1 MPSKLP
7 MSVLDECVG
16 HKLWVIMKG
25 KREFAGTLRG
35 FDDYFNMV
43 LEEVIETWEQDGEKQ
58 KREHESLLLNGHDIA
73 YVSPSLCSVG
83 PWRRPHFLKKMIF
96 HWCPII
102 EIILYRHQSY

>member
-16 HKLWVIMKG
+16 HKLWIIMKG

-43 LEEVIETWEQDGEKQ
+43 LEGVIETWEEAGEKH
-58 KREHESLLLNGHDIA
+58 KREHDSLLLNGHDIA
-73 YVSPSLCSVG
+73 YVTDPLCS
-83 PWRRPHFLKKMIF
+83 
-96 HWCPII
+96 WCPARTPPNKSDTMDKII
-102 EIILYRHQSY
+102 IPP